1 MKLFKTKEVKDL
13 EKKIDELQ
21 STLLTH
27 YNVATTD
34 YQAKTERLMQYSLS
48 QTVEQLE
55 ERLAKIEA
63 DLKEIKEKIQQ

>member
-1 MKLFKTKEVKDL
+1 MKSKEVKDL

-34 YQAKTERLMQYSLS
+34 YQAKTEILMNVSQR

-55 ERLAKIEA
+55 PRLAKIEA
-63 DLKEIKEKIQQ
+63 DLKEIKDKL

>member
-34 YQAKTERLMQYSLS
+34 YQAKTEILMNVSQR

-55 ERLAKIEA
+55 PRLAKIEA
-63 DLKEIKEKIQQ
+63 ELKEIKEKL